1 MLCMKDGPLKMNVI
15 SSMPSVAYFTN
26 KIAVEV
32 DLLIEKDE
40 ATFVI

>member
-1 MLCMKDGPLKMNVI
+1 MKDGPLKMNVI
-15 SSMPSVAYFTN
+15 SSMLSVTYLTN

-32 DLLIEKDE
+32 ELLIETDE